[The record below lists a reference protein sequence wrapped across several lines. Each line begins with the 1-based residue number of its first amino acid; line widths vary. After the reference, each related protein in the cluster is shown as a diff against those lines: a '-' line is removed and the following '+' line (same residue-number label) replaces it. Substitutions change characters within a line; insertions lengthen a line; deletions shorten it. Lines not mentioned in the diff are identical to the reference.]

1 MYLCVCVCVCA
12 SAYACATHCKL
23 VPVGS
28 FAPLLEHYRA
38 LEIKHIQHDTLGYD
52 PDPVGTPV
60 CLSVCMYRYV
70 YVCIGLS
77 LSVFRCVRAWT
88 SLFPYVC
95 MCVCMCLHKD

>member
-52 PDPVGTPV
+52 PDPVSTPV

-77 LSVFRCVRAWT
+77 FCVSVCACVYLSLSVRV
-88 SLFPYVC
+88 YVC
-95 MCVCMCLHKD
+95 VHVFA